1 VVASGETEE
10 DIVFG
15 KRFARG
21 LVLVVVALA
30 LGVSSGAAL
39 AAQPPDWQKALS
51 VRSKALDHK
60 YRLDKYASMLARR
73 YHLGGSTR
81 TSASTA
87 APDWLT
93 ALIERSDAL
102 DRAYGLGPYAR
113 ARK

>member
-39 AAQPPDWQKALS
+39 AAQPPDWQKALN

-81 TSASTA
+81 ASAA

-93 ALIERSDAL
+93 ALIARSDAL
-102 DRAYGLGPYAR
+102 DRAYGLGPYAS

>member
-1 VVASGETEE
+1 VVASRDIEE

-30 LGVSSGAAL
+30 LGVSTGAAF
-39 AAQPPDWQKALS
+39 AAQPPDWQKALN

-60 YRLDKYASMLARR
+60 YRLDKYAGTLARR

-81 TSASTA
+81 TSASA
-87 APDWLT
+87 GAPDWLT
-93 ALIERSDAL
+93 ALVVRSDAL
-102 DRAYGLGPYAR
+102 DREYGLGPYAG